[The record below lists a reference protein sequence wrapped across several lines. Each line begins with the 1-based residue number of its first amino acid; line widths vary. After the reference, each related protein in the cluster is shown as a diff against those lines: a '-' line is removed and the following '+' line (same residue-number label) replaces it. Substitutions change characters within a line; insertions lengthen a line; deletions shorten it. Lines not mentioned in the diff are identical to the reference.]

1 MHLTSTDASLR
12 TLALLVV
19 YVTTIFVI
27 NNFLT
32 HWWGWPGALI
42 TLQSHAA
49 NEPTQ
54 MLGWVQVLSY
64 IVSPILAWVHV
75 QRRSQDSYS
84 QWAQRVSDWAAY
96 SIRVAFWLV
105 LLIGLADALISFL
118 RVESML
124 PMLTSDQLASD
135 LGKPHFRGNF
145 VHIPLILLAAV
156 IALKSRGLG
165 FTWLTLLVV
174 IAEFMIVITRF
185 IFSYEQAFMGD
196 LVRFWYAA
204 LFLFASAHTLLVE
217 GHIRVDVAYTHFS
230 DRTKAWVNSIG
241 VMVLGLPLCWTILL
255 LGMWSKTSSINSP
268 LLSMEVSQSGYG
280 MYVKYLMVGFLAI
293 FAFSMVL
300 QFASYLLK
308 HIGVLRGETSESQAH
323 KGSGFRLTAVGVDR
337 GGNPDESNSAQPNQG
352 H

>member
-1 MHLTSTDASLR
+1 MQLSSIDSNLR

-19 YVTTIFVI
+19 YGTSLFVI

-32 HWWGWPGALI
+32 FWWGWPGALA
-42 TLQSHAA
+42 TLQSQIDGQ
-49 NEPTQ
+49 NVIL
-54 MLGWVQVLSY
+54 LGWVQVLSY
-64 IVSPILAWVHV
+64 VAAPILAWTHV
-75 QRRSQDSYS
+75 QRCAHDSYH
-84 QWAQRVSDWAAY
+84 QWADRVSNWAAY

-118 RVESML
+118 RVESLL
-124 PMLTSDQLASD
+124 PVFVPEQTASD

-145 VHIPLILLAAV
+145 VHVPLMMIAAL
-156 IALKSRGLG
+156 IALKTRGLG

-230 DRTKAWVNSIG
+230 ERTKAWVNSVG
-241 VMVLGLPLCWTILL
+241 VVALGLPLCWTILL
-255 LGMWSKTSSINSP
+255 LGMWDKTSSINSP

-293 FAFSMVL
+293 FAFSMVI
-300 QFASYLLK
+300 QFTSYLFK
-308 HIGVLRGETSESQAH
+308 HLGVLRGETAATAKSAGHRTTTFES
-323 KGSGFRLTAVGVDR
+323 GLE
-337 GGNPDESNSAQPNQG
+337 P
-352 H
+352 

>member
-1 MHLTSTDASLR
+1 MQLSSTDVGLR

-19 YVTTIFVI
+19 YGTTIFVV

-32 HWWGWPGALI
+32 YWWGWPGALTMVQGEI
-42 TLQSHAA
+42 SDQQS
-49 NEPTQ
+49 Q
-54 MLGWVQVLSY
+54 ILGWGQVLSY
-64 IVSPILAWVHV
+64 VASPILAWAHV
-75 QRRSQDSYS
+75 QRYRQDTYQ
-84 QWAQRVSDWAAY
+84 QWSQRVSAWAAY

-118 RVESML
+118 RVEGML
-124 PMLTSDQLASD
+124 PLFMPDQMASD
-135 LGKPHFRGNF
+135 LAKPHYRGNF
-145 VHIPLILLAAV
+145 VHIPLIILAAF

-241 VMVLGLPLCWTILL
+241 VLTLGLPLCWTILL
-255 LGMWSKTSSINSP
+255 LGMWDKTSSINSP

-308 HIGVLRGETSESQAH
+308 HVGVLRGEDVKSKEH
-323 KGSGFRLTAVGVDR
+323 KGSGHRITTFEPGLKR
-337 GGNPDESNSAQPNQG
+337 
-352 H
+352 